1 MRIEK
6 ISFPNPYTIDFF
18 TYYLSLTP
26 EGFLVAEQ
34 EGGVVGY
41 MIAEVEGID
50 GLIVSIAVSPE
61 HRNRGI
67 GSLLMREA
75 LESLCN
81 RARRINLQVSAENM
95 VAITFY
101 RKFSFRE
108 ISRIKNYY
116 PNGDDAILMAR
127 DS

>member
-6 ISFPNPYTIDFF
+6 ISFPNPYTKELF

-34 EGGVVGY
+34 KGGVVGY
-41 MIAEVEGID
+41 MIAEVEGVD
-50 GLIVSIAVSPE
+50 GLIVSVAVSTE

-75 LESLCN
+75 LESVCK
-81 RARRINLQVSAENM
+81 RARRIHLQVSAENRA
-95 VAITFY
+95 AIKFY
-101 RKFSFRE
+101 RKFSFQE
-108 ISRIKNYY
+108 VSRIKNYY
-116 PNGDDAILMAR
+116 PNGDDAIVMAR